1 MANEAAKTQTIN
13 IVPVQGIFEPEPTFD
28 LITLIGPAGT
38 PFFAKIDPNQSG
50 LNITNSTINSTTI
63 GAITPSIGVFTNIAT
78 TTGTISSAPAS
89 ANDIVNKQYVD
100 YLAAGLSWKQPANA
114 ASTVNIASLSGLQ
127 TVDTVALVAGN
138 TVLVKNQ
145 TNAADNGIY
154 VVSSGPWT
162 RSVGADTWDEYVGA
176 IIFIVSGSQADS
188 AWYSTAQPGGTLGVT
203 AINWSNFSVS
213 STYSAGTG
221 LTLTG
226 TVFSITPVGTAGTYG
241 SASAVPVFVTNASGQ
256 VSSVTNTPIA
266 IANTQVSGLGTMST
280 QNANS
285 VAITGGTINGTTI
298 GGSTAAA
305 VTGTIVTANT
315 YFSGA
320 GTNLTG
326 TASGLS
332 IGGNAA
338 TATSATSATTA
349 TNLAGGASGSLPY
362 QSAPSTTTFL
372 AAGSNGQVLTLAS
385 GVPSWATPTT
395 GTVTSV
401 SGTGTVS
408 GISLSGTVTSS
419 GNLTLGGTLDLSAP
433 PVIGGTTPN
442 TITGT
447 TITANTKFVGTN
459 FDAAGSGGGSLRTSG
474 GTAVLQ
480 WGGGGGVNL
489 TLDGA
494 FNMNPANYSISIAP
508 TGTGTLTVNPATAG
522 TINNMSIGLT
532 TAAAGYFTTLSLTS
546 TLAVNGS
553 TGTNGQVLQSNGSS
567 APTWVTPSSYA
578 TVTDDTT
585 TNGTRYPL
593 FANQTTGNLTTEFV
607 SSTKL
612 QFNPSTGVFTSTSF
626 SGAGTGLT
634 GTASGLSIGG
644 NAATATSATSATTA
658 TTATNLA
665 NGTANQIPYQTG
677 AGATSFITAPTV
689 SSTALTWNGS
699 AFTWAAATAGLTISD
714 DTTTNATRYLTFTS
728 ATTGTITSENVS
740 STKLQ
745 FNPSTGAFTSTS
757 LTPTNAVGI
766 AYGGTGQTTASA
778 AFNALSPIT
787 STGDLILGNGTNS
800 ATRLA
805 IGTNGYVLTSN
816 GTTAS
821 WQAASGGGG
830 ITWQAVQT
838 SGFTAVSNRGYP
850 CNTTS
855 AAFTVT
861 LPASPSAGDT
871 IVFVDYAGTFATNN
885 LTIAPNGNKI
895 IGSTS
900 DKILYTYREGI
911 TFVYIDATQG
921 WLPIS
926 VINDQTIVASY
937 SVDYL
942 VVAGGGGGGGVGAG
956 AGLAGGG
963 GAGGLVA
970 SSVTVNT
977 GTSYSVVIGG
987 GGAGGASGGN
997 VGANGSNSTFSSFT
1011 ATGGGGGSPGR
1022 DKNVNGSSGGS
1033 GGGGGGGG
1041 AGSGTAG
1048 GSGTSG
1054 QGNAGGTGATAPQYG
1069 GGGGGG
1075 ASAVGGN
1082 GSASNGG
1089 NGGAGTNWQS
1099 LGTTYAGGGGG
1110 GLISGTVGSGGSGG
1124 GGAGGKRGTAPTAG
1138 TTNTGGGGGGNGQD
1152 DVGGAGANGGSGIV
1166 IIRYI
1171 GPQKGTGGTVTS
1183 SGGYTYHTF
1192 SSGSSSFVA

>member
-38 PFFAKIDPNQSG
+38 PFYAKIDPNQSG

-63 GAITPSIGVFTNIAT
+63 GATTPSTGVFTNIAT
-78 TTGTISSAPAS
+78 TTGTISSTPS
-89 ANDIVNKQYVD
+89 SPTDIVNKQYVD
-100 YLAAGLSWKQPANA
+100 YFAAGLSWKQPANA

-127 TVDTVALVAGN
+127 TVDTVSLVAGN

-176 IIFIVSGSQADS
+176 IIFIVSGTQADS

-203 AINWSNFSVS
+203 AINWSNFTVS
-213 STYSAGTG
+213 AIYTAGTG

-256 VSSVTNTPIA
+256 VTSVTNTAIA

-285 VAITGGTINGTTI
+285 VAITGGTIDGTTI

-349 TNLAGGASGSLPY
+349 TNIAGGASGSVPY

-401 SGTGTVS
+401 GTAGTVN
-408 GISLSGTVTSS
+408 GLTLTGGPITSS
-419 GNLTLGGTLDLSAP
+419 GTITLGGTLDLSAP
-433 PVIGGTTPN
+433 PTIGNTTPN
-442 TITGT
+442 TGRFT
-447 TITANTKFVGTN
+447 
-459 FDAAGSGGGSLRTSG
+459 
-474 GTAVLQ
+474 
-480 WGGGGGVNL
+480 
-489 TLDGA
+489 
-494 FNMNPANYSISIAP
+494 
-508 TGTGTLTVNPATAG
+508 TLTVDDNATFGTSNTDTINFVGRINSDFDPATDNTYDLGRVGHEWRDLYIDGTANIDSLIADTADINAG
-522 TINNMSIGLT
+522 TIDNTSIGAT

-585 TNGTRYPL
+585 TNATRYPL
-593 FANQTTGNLTTEFV
+593 YADQTTGNLTTEFV

-634 GTASGLSIGG
+634 GTATSLSIGG

-658 TTATNLA
+658 TNIAG
-665 NGTANQIPYQTG
+665 GTANQIPFQTG
-677 AGATSFITAPTV
+677 AGATSFIVAPTTA
-689 SSTALTWNGS
+689 STSLTWNGS
-699 AFTWAAATAGLTISD
+699 AFTWSAAAGGLTISD

-728 ATTGTITSENVS
+728 ATTGTITSANVS
-740 STKLQ
+740 STKLT
-745 FNPSTGAFTSTS
+745 FNPSTGTFTVPNMT
-757 LTPTNAVGI
+757 
-766 AYGGTGQTTASA
+766 
-778 AFNALSPIT
+778 LS
-787 STGDLILGNGTNS
+787 STG
-800 ATRLA
+800 A
-805 IGTNGYVLTSN
+805 LTLN
-816 GTTAS
+816 VGTTAQRPGS
-821 WQAASGGGG
+821 PVVGMIRYNTTESKYEAYSGT
-830 ITWQAVQT
+830 TWQ
-838 SGFTAVSNRGYP
+838 P
-850 CNTTS
+850 
-855 AAFTVT
+855 
-861 LPASPSAGDT
+861 
-871 IVFVDYAGTFATNN
+871 
-885 LTIAPNGNKI
+885 
-895 IGSTS
+895 
-900 DKILYTYREGI
+900 I
-911 TFVYIDATQG
+911 TFGVYLYNIE
-921 WLPIS
+921 
-926 VINDQTIVASY
+926 
-937 SVDYL
+937 YL
-942 VVAGGGGGGGVGAG
+942 VVAGGGGGGGVQGAG
-956 AGLAGGG
+956 GAGGFRTAASFVVTPGTSYTVTVGGG
-963 GAGGLVA
+963 GAGA
-970 SSVTVNT
+970 TSTAR
-977 GTSYSVVIGG
+977 GTSGVDSVF
-987 GGAGGASGGN
+987 
-997 VGANGSNSTFSSFT
+997 STITS
-1011 ATGGGGGSPGR
+1011 TGGGGGGGITPNNTGLA
-1022 DKNVNGSSGGS
+1022 GGS
-1033 GGGGGGGG
+1033 GGGGGSNNGAGG
-1041 AGSGTAG
+1041 AGNTPSTSPSQGSAG
-1048 GSGTSG
+1048 GSGSTD
-1054 QGNAGGTGATAPQYG
+1054 GATYTN

-1075 ASAVGGN
+1075 ASAVGAN
-1082 GSASNGG
+1082 ANSSAAG
-1089 NGGAGTNWQS
+1089 NGGAGTAS
-1099 LGTTYAGGGGG
+1099 SITGSSVTYAGGGGG
-1110 GLISGTVGSGGSGG
+1110 GANNATKTRGS
-1124 GGAGGKRGTAPTAG
+1124 GGAGGGGQGCSASDAPSAG
-1138 TTNTGGGGGGNGQD
+1138 TTNLGGGGGGGNSGTFN
-1152 DVGGAGANGGSGIV
+1152 GGAGGSGVV
-1166 IIRYI
+1166 ILSVPTVSYSGIT
-1171 GPQKGTGGTVTS
+1171 TGSPTVT
-1183 SGGYTYHTF
+1183 T
-1192 SSGSSSFVA
+1192 SGSNTILKFTGSGSYTA